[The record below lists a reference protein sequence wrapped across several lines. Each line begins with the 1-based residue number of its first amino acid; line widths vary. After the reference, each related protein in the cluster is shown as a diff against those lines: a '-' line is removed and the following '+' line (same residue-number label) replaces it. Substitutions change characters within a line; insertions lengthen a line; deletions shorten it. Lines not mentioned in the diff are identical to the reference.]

1 MADGRLSVQEVV
13 GEGSDPEGWL
23 AVLHGIYGAG
33 RNWGSVARKL
43 VEARPE
49 WGALLVDLRQHGDST
64 GFPPPHT
71 LEAAAADLTHL
82 PHAGRVRAVLGH
94 SFGGKVALA
103 YARDAEAV
111 EQVWVVDSTPDAREP
126 GGSAWGMLRVL
137 RRVPERFDERD
148 EAVVALTAEGVQ
160 RPIALWMTT
169 NLEWTGEEYRWRL
182 DFDEME
188 SLLRSFFALDL
199 WEVVEDPPPR
209 LEVHLIRATESSVMD
224 DAAAERVR
232 AAAETTGRVHLHEV
246 AGGHW
251 LNADNPEALITLL
264 REGL

>member
-1 MADGRLSVQEVV
+1 MAEGRLNVQEVV
-13 GEGSDPEGWL
+13 GEGSEPEAWL

-71 LEAAAADLTHL
+71 LEAAAADLREL
-82 PHAGRVRAVLGH
+82 PHAGGVRAVLGH

-103 YARDAEAV
+103 YAREAETV

-126 GGSAWGMLRVL
+126 GGSAWGMLGVL
-137 RRVPERFDERD
+137 RRMPERFEERD
-148 EAVVALTAEGVQ
+148 EAVAALTAEGVEK
-160 RPIALWMTT
+160 PIAVWMTT

-199 WEVVEDPPPR
+199 WEVVENPPER
-209 LEVHLIRATESSVMD
+209 LEVHLIRATESSVLD
-224 DAAAERVR
+224 DAAAKRAR
-232 AAAETTGRVHLHEV
+232 AAAEATGRVHLHEV
-246 AGGHW
+246 EGGHW
-251 LNADNPEALITLL
+251 LNAENPEALIELL
-264 REGL
+264 RERL

>member
-13 GEGSDPEGWL
+13 AEGTQPAAWL

-49 WGALLVDLRQHGDST
+49 WGALLVDLRQHGEST
-64 GFPPPHT
+64 GFSPPHT
-71 LEAAAADLTHL
+71 LEAAAADLREL
-82 PHAGRVRAVLGH
+82 PRGGAVRAVLGH

-103 YARDAEAV
+103 YARDSETV
-111 EQVWVVDSTPDAREP
+111 EQVWVVDSTPEPREP
-126 GGSAWGMLRVL
+126 GGSAWGMLGVL
-137 RRVPERFDERD
+137 RRVPERFEDRD
-148 EAVVALTAEGVQ
+148 EAVAALTAEGVEK
-160 RPIALWMTT
+160 PIALWMTT
-169 NLEWTGEEYRWRL
+169 NLDWTGEEYRWRL

-188 SLLRSFFALDL
+188 SLLRSFFELDL
-199 WEVVEDPPPR
+199 WEVVEDPPAR
-209 LEVHLIRATESSVMD
+209 LEVHLIRATESSVLD
-224 DAAAERVR
+224 DAAARRVR
-232 AAAETTGRVHLHEV
+232 RAAEATGRVHLHEV

-251 LNADNPEALITLL
+251 LNADNPAALVDLL